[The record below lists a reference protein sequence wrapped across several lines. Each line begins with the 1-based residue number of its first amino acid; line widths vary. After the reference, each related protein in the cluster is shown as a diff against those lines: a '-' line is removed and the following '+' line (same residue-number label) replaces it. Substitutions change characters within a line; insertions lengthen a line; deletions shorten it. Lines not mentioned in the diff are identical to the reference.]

1 MESRICLILPLV
13 IVRLRRLHAV
23 LTVESGKFEL
33 IGRTGNVGADTRSH
47 RAWCL
52 LSCFRPMG
60 LPEPD
65 FRETQSGTLRLLPY
79 RPS

>member
-1 MESRICLILPLV
+1 MVKKICLILPLV
-13 IVRLRRLHAV
+13 IVRLCRLHAV

-33 IGRTGNVGADTRSH
+33 IGRTGNVGTDARSH
-47 RAWCL
+47 RAWFL

-65 FRETQSGTLRLLPY
+65 FLETLAGTLRLFP
-79 RPS
+79 